1 MKKLRMIQ
9 RQRMKKEAFLS
20 KIILA
25 RTPLPHFQVISVFEI
40 GQDTKLTNKSN
51 MASFAEQLRALA
63 NPEPSRFDLDD
74 DEFDLTRA
82 EITNKDTIAGNLEEQ
97 KFSRGN
103 NLRKKAVTLL
113 QDEDKKYAG
122 RTITRAQLEV
132 SRDQAGRSH
141 TDEESAEE
149 NDFQGTE

>member
-1 MKKLRMIQ
+1 M
-9 RQRMKKEAFLS
+9 
-20 KIILA
+20 LA
-25 RTPLPHFQVISVFEI
+25 RTPLPHFQISFYFEI
-40 GQDTKLTNKSN
+40 GQDTKLSNKSN

-82 EITNKDTIAGNLEEQ
+82 QITNKDTDFGNSEQ
-97 KFSRGN
+97 QNVSRGN
-103 NLRKKAVTLL
+103 NLRKKAVSLL

-122 RTITRAQLEV
+122 RKITRAQLEV
-132 SRDQAGRSH
+132 SRDQVGRSD
-141 TDEESAEE
+141 TEDESAGE

>member
-1 MKKLRMIQ
+1 
-9 RQRMKKEAFLS
+9 
-20 KIILA
+20 
-25 RTPLPHFQVISVFEI
+25 
-40 GQDTKLTNKSN
+40 
-51 MASFAEQLRALA
+51 MATFAEQLRVLA

-82 EITNKDTIAGNLEEQ
+82 HITNRDTDVGNLEEK

-122 RTITRAQLEV
+122 RKITRAQLEV
-132 SRDQAGRSH
+132 SRDQADRSD
-141 TDEESAEE
+141 TEEESAGE
-149 NDFQGTE
+149 NEFQGTE

>member
-1 MKKLRMIQ
+1 
-9 RQRMKKEAFLS
+9 
-20 KIILA
+20 
-25 RTPLPHFQVISVFEI
+25 
-40 GQDTKLTNKSN
+40 

-82 EITNKDTIAGNLEEQ
+82 QITNKETDVGNLEEQ

-103 NLRKKAVTLL
+103 NLRKKAVT

-122 RTITRAQLEV
+122 RKITRAQLEV
-132 SRDQAGRSH
+132 SRDQAGRSD
-141 TDEESAEE
+141 TEEESAGE

>member
-1 MKKLRMIQ
+1 
-9 RQRMKKEAFLS
+9 
-20 KIILA
+20 
-25 RTPLPHFQVISVFEI
+25 
-40 GQDTKLTNKSN
+40 
-51 MASFAEQLRALA
+51 MATFAEQLRALA

-82 EITNKDTIAGNLEEQ
+82 QITNRDTDVGNLEEK

-122 RTITRAQLEV
+122 RKITRAQLEV
-132 SRDQAGRSH
+132 SRDQADRSD
-141 TDEESAEE
+141 TEEESAGESE
-149 NDFQGTE
+149 FQGTE